1 MTPFGIWKKVIQ
13 ANSVTVKDRAY
24 IVIRGLEVILSYIDV
39 RLVREWRALHVR
51 RVGAVVA
58 VYARA
63 VEHGGGAGGAPLRQ
77 RRRHHLGLYVVLL
90 LFLVAF
96 VAVLGLY
103 LSVSSL
109 SSSGRGLL

>member
-1 MTPFGIWKKVIQ
+1 MREG
-13 ANSVTVKDRAY
+13 
-24 IVIRGLEVILSYIDV
+24 RG
-39 RLVREWRALHVR
+39 RALHVR

-58 VYARA
+58 VHARA
-63 VEHGGGAGGAPLRQ
+63 VEHGGGATLRQ
-77 RRRHHLGLYVVLL
+77 RRRHHLGLDVVLL

-103 LSVSSL
+103 LSARCL